1 MSILVEREGPAPK
14 GAAAAILFCGSIQG
28 RYVAAV
34 CFATGW
40 ALFWACALQ
49 LVSFLPL
56 WAPLGLLV
64 FGLALLPLT
73 AEPH

>member
-1 MSILVEREGPAPK
+1 VSVLEREAAAPK
-14 GAAAAILFCGSIQG
+14 SAAAAILFRGSIQG
-28 RYVAAV
+28 RYVAAA
-34 CFATGW
+34 CFAAGW

-56 WAPLGLLV
+56 WAPLGLL
-64 FGLALLPLT
+64 FLGLALLPLT